1 MVVLGC
7 NYKTFNV
14 QMGKKL
20 NIKFSDWW
28 LIVIGFLVVLLSG
41 TTLTGIATSANDTP
55 FINMK
60 ALFVIGLLREGLGWL
75 YRIMK
80 TKELPDDDK

>member
-1 MVVLGC
+1 
-7 NYKTFNV
+7 
-14 QMGKKL
+14 MGKKL

-28 LIVIGFLVVLLSG
+28 LILLGFLVVILSG

-60 ALFVIGLLREGLGWL
+60 ALFIIGLLREGLGWL
-75 YRIMK
+75 YRILK